1 MIDWPG
7 LLMGQDSAPSASL
20 PAKHP
25 MGPRRA
31 LATATSAARL
41 ELAAILHTFLLWI
54 HAIAMLRNIICIL
67 RILVFPPPLPILLV
81 TPSLPRRLVVKA
93 HALLAIV
100 GINFL
105 LLLRLWQNSG
115 DQTFLGRT
123 LNCLGAECVK
133 CCVPC

>member
-25 MGPRRA
+25 MRPRRA

-54 HAIAMLRNIICIL
+54 HAIAMLRNII

-81 TPSLPRRLVVKA
+81 TPSLPRRLVVMA
-93 HALLAIV
+93 HALLVIV
-100 GINFL
+100 SMNFL

-115 DQTFLGRT
+115 DQTFLGWT
-123 LNCLGAECVK
+123 LNCLGAKCVK